1 MRVVCRYA
9 AREISM
15 AVAFVLVGFLALF
28 GFFDF
33 VNELDDVGRAGYQ
46 LQHALAFVLLSL
58 PGHIYELMPIAAL
71 IGTVYALSQ
80 LASNSEFTAMRA
92 AGLGPFRALYA
103 IFRVG
108 LVFAVATLLIGELVI
123 APADQMAQRVRMSAL
138 GSTVTGEFRSG
149 LWIKDTVRATT
160 TGGEERQRFVNIA
173 EITPDVSLRGVR
185 VFEFDGAMRLTE
197 VLEAAS
203 GRFSPPG
210 SWLLS
215 DVTQLKVVPET
226 AAGQYPAIGVQRT
239 MIPELVWR
247 SELTPALLGVLMVAP
262 DRMSGWNLVSYIGHL
277 RENRQDASRYEIA
290 MWQKIVYPFAVL
302 VMMALALPS
311 AYLQIR
317 SGGVGL
323 KVFGGIMLGI
333 TFHFLNGLFT
343 HLGLLNTWP
352 AWIAVSIPSAV
363 AFMVAMGMLSWV
375 GRVR

>member
-1 MRVVCRYA
+1 MRVVCRYV
-9 AREISM
+9 AREISI

-80 LASNSEFTAMRA
+80 LASNSEFTAMRS
-92 AGLGPFRALYA
+92 AGLGPIRALYA

-108 LVFAVATLLIGELVI
+108 IVFAVVTLLIGEFVT

-138 GSTVTGEFRSG
+138 GSTVSGEFRSG
-149 LWIKDTVRATT
+149 LWIKDTLRSATA
-160 TGGEERQRFVNIA
+160 GEERQRFVNIA
-173 EITPDVSLRGVR
+173 QLTPDVSLRGVR
-185 VFEFDGAMRLTE
+185 VFEFDSAMRLTE
-197 VLEAAS
+197 VLEAAR
-203 GRFSPPG
+203 GRFDPPG

-215 DVTQLKVVPET
+215 DVTQVKVVPEIV
-226 AAGQYPAIGVQRT
+226 AGKYPAVGVERT
-239 MIPELVWR
+239 TKPELVWR
-247 SELTPALLGVLMVAP
+247 SELTPALLAVLMVAP
-262 DRMSGWNLVSYIGHL
+262 DRMSGWDLLSYIGHL

-290 MWQKIVYPFAVL
+290 MWQKVVYPFAVL

>member
-1 MRVVCRYA
+1 MRVVCRYV
-9 AREISM
+9 AREIWL

-33 VNELDDVGRAGYQ
+33 VNELDDVGKAGYQ

-92 AGLGPFRALYA
+92 AGLGPIRALYA

-108 LVFAVATLLIGELVI
+108 VVFAGVTLLVGELVI

-138 GSTVTGEFRSG
+138 GSAVTGEFRSG
-149 LWIKDTVRATT
+149 LWIKDTLRA
-160 TGGEERQRFVNIA
+160 GAGSEERQRFVNIA
-173 EITPDVSLRGVR
+173 RLTPDVGLRGVR
-185 VFEFDGAMRLTE
+185 VFEFDDTMHLTE
-197 VLEAAS
+197 VMEAAS

-210 SWLLS
+210 SWLLT
-215 DVTQLKVVPET
+215 DVTRIKVVPET
-226 AAGQYPAIGVQRT
+226 GSVDYPTIGVQRT
-239 MIPELVWR
+239 MIPELLWR

-262 DRMSGWNLVSYIGHL
+262 ERMSGWNLLSYIGHL

-311 AYLQIR
+311 AYMQIR

-333 TFHFLNGLFT
+333 VFHFLNGLFT

-363 AFMVAMGMLSWV
+363 AFLIAMGMLYRV